1 MDLLGNDSVT
11 HRALIGVGSNIGLA
25 AQNCKKAIALIN
37 KSESVNVTAQ
47 SSLYESQPVGKENQ
61 AWFVNATIEVCTKLG
76 PEELLKFLLKIE
88 QEFGRI
94 RKEKWGARIIDLDIL
109 DFEGLIMDSKT
120 LTLPHPEMT
129 QRRFVLEPLSE
140 IAGETIH
147 PLKKKMI
154 SDLLKELP
162 KIPVVKK
169 LQIS

>member
-1 MDLLGNDSVT
+1 MT

-25 AQNCKKAIALIN
+25 VQNCKKAIELIN

-47 SSLYESQPVGKENQ
+47 SSLYESQPVGKKNQ
-61 AWFVNATIEVCTKLG
+61 AWFVNATIELYTKLG
-76 PEELLKFLLKIE
+76 PEELLQLLLNIE

-109 DFEGLIMDSKT
+109 DFEGLIIDSKT

-129 QRRFVLEPLSE
+129 KRRFVLEPLSE

-147 PLKKKMI
+147 PLEKKMI

-162 KIPVVKK
+162 KTPVVKK
-169 LQIS
+169 ITTL

>member
-1 MDLLGNDSVT
+1 MT

-25 AQNCKKAIALIN
+25 AENCEKAIMLVN

-47 SSLYESQPVGKENQ
+47 SSLYESQPVGKTNQ
-61 AWFVNATIEVCTKLG
+61 AWFVNSAIEVYTKLG
-76 PEELLKFLLKIE
+76 PEELLQYLLDIE
-88 QEFGRI
+88 QEFGRT

-109 DFEGLIMDSKT
+109 DFEGLIIGSKI

-147 PLKKKMI
+147 PVEKKMI

-162 KIPVVKK
+162 KTPVVKK
-169 LQIS
+169 ITAS

>member
-1 MDLLGNDSVT
+1 MN

-25 AQNCKKAIALIN
+25 AQNCKKAIALVN

-47 SSLYESQPVGKENQ
+47 SSLYESQPVGKTNQ
-61 AWFVNATIEVCTKLG
+61 PWFVNSTIEVYTKLG
-76 PEELLKFLLKIE
+76 PEELLQYLLNIE

-109 DFEGLIMDSKT
+109 EFEGLIIDSKT

-154 SDLLKELP
+154 SELLEELP
-162 KIPVVKK
+162 KTPMVKK
-169 LQIS
+169 ITTS

>member
-1 MDLLGNDSVT
+1 MT

-25 AQNCKKAIALIN
+25 AQNCEKAIALVN
-37 KSESVNVTAQ
+37 KSDSLNVTAQ
-47 SSLYESQPVGKENQ
+47 SSLYESQPVGKINQ
-61 AWFVNATIEVCTKLG
+61 AWFVNATIEVYTKLG
-76 PEELLKFLLKIE
+76 PEELLQYLLNIE

-94 RKEKWGARIIDLDIL
+94 RNEKWGARIIDLDIL

-147 PLKKKMI
+147 PLEKKMI

-162 KIPVVKK
+162 KTPVVKK

>member
-1 MDLLGNDSVT
+1 MN

-47 SSLYESQPVGKENQ
+47 SSLYESQPVGKTNQ
-61 AWFVNATIEVCTKLG
+61 AWFVNATIEVFTKLG
-76 PEELLKFLLKIE
+76 PEELLQFLLKIE

-147 PLKKKMI
+147 PLEKKMI

-169 LQIS
+169 ITTS

>member
-1 MDLLGNDSVT
+1 MN

-25 AQNCKKAIALIN
+25 AQNCKKAIELVN

-47 SSLYESQPVGKENQ
+47 SSLYESQPVGKTNQ
-61 AWFVNATIEVCTKLG
+61 PWFVNSTIEVYTKLG
-76 PEELLKFLLKIE
+76 PEELLQYLLNIE

-109 DFEGLIMDSKT
+109 DFEGLIIDSKT

-147 PLKKKMI
+147 PLEKKII

-162 KIPVVKK
+162 KTPVVKK
-169 LQIS
+169 ITTS